1 MEWWV
6 IGLLLGVGAPLTAA
20 AAGFVRRWLDRRGVA
35 SVIRDTPP
43 APISRVIDTAGM
55 TAIQGNAHASST
67 MSCPFIDEP
76 IIGLRVTIEF
86 VQRGTSEQGEGT
98 LRQSVDFTEMEPF
111 EVVDDS
117 GVALA
122 RGAPAVLL
130 GAPHER
136 DPHQFA
142 VDLTDPWLNHR
153 VQMEGFS
160 NTDIVSAVDLS
171 CSVRLLRPGSPVY
184 VLGRPK
190 REVDP
195 GSSGESSYREP
206 PMRLVME
213 PPDGGV
219 LLVADCHHERL
230 LESLQSRMQ

>member
-1 MEWWV
+1 M
-6 IGLLLGVGAPLTAA
+6 A
-20 AAGFVRRWLDRRGVA
+20 
-35 SVIRDTPP
+35 
-43 APISRVIDTAGM
+43 
-55 TAIQGNAHASST
+55 AIQGNARAGST
-67 MSCPFIDEP
+67 MMCPFHDEP
-76 IIGLRVTIEF
+76 IIGLRVTMEF
-86 VQRGTSEQGEGT
+86 VQRGSSEQGEGT
-98 LRQSVDFTEMEPF
+98 IRQSVDFTEIEPF

-130 GAPHER
+130 GAPRQR

-142 VDLTDPWLNHR
+142 VDLTDPWLER
-153 VQMEGFS
+153 RIQMEGYS
-160 NTDIVSAVDLS
+160 NTDLVSALDLS
-171 CSVRLLRPGSPVY
+171 CSVRLLRPESPVY
-184 VLGRPK
+184 VLGRPN

-213 PPDGGV
+213 PPSGGV
-219 LLVADCHHERL
+219 MLVADCHHLGL